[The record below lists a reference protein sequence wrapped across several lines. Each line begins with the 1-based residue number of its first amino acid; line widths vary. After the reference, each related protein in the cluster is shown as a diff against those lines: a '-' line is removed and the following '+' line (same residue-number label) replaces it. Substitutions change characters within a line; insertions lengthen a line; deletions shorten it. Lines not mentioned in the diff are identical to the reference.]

1 MKKVTSNS
9 LVVSVILAILIVIF
23 LTSCGSRKVSK
34 SNVTLTDSQSVEKTS
49 IDSSKTS
56 KNTSSNVQITENKEL
71 NEFVLEPIDTSK
83 EFIYNDKKYK
93 NVRLTHRNI
102 KSNTNIDKVVKVSEI
117 KQNNVK
123 TSSKEIKEKKVNVI
137 TKDIHREQS
146 YWWLLWLLLLI
157 PAYFLWQ
164 KFKDKIWFI

>member
-157 PAYFLWQ
+157 PAYFVWQ